1 MAKFTVTPAQLN
13 SVKGEIE
20 NLNGRFNRILGEL
33 IETEESLNGQWEG
46 EAKRKY
52 KMEFKKDVEKMRRF
66 HTTMTT
72 YIYTLGNISRKY
84 QTTEARNVNLI
95 H

>member
-13 SVKGEIE
+13 SVRGEIE
-20 NLNGRFNRILGEL
+20 NLNGKFNHILAEL
-33 IETEESLNGQWEG
+33 IDTEESLNGQWEG

-52 KMEFKKDVEKMRRF
+52 QMEFKKDVEKMRRF

-72 YIYTLGNISRKY
+72 YIATLGNISRKY

>member
-1 MAKFTVTPAQLN
+1 MAKFAVTPAQLN
-13 SVKGEIE
+13 AVRSEIQE
-20 NLNGRFNRILGEL
+20 LNGRFNRIMGEL
-33 IETEESLNGQWEG
+33 IDTEESLNGQWEG

-52 KMEFKKDVEKMRRF
+52 QMEFKKDVEKMRRF

-72 YIYTLGNISRKY
+72 YISTLGDISKNY
-84 QTTEARNVNLI
+84 STTEARNVSII